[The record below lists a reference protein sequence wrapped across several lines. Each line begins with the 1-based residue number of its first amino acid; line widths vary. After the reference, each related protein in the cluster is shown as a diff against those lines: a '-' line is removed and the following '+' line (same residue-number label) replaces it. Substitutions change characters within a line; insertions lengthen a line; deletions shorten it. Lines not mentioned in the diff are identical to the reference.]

1 MGTKVEGK
9 RYVPGYFTMGHVNLI
24 MKSNN
29 WPPYYEEKPVN
40 SHNFYNEFA
49 PSPTNGYTCYDKEM
63 LKQTIL
69 QHEATFRKQVNE
81 LHRLYKKQKDLMENY
96 QRPDLDKPEGLM
108 WKIQH
113 QNNSIEK
120 PFAEFVTGAPT
131 RNGNAGLDLNEPGID
146 CSEVERSSV
155 NFAGFQ
161 GITEEGTSMNNSYNA
176 PGDITNGWKFIK
188 GEINGRDMNGMDFF
202 YPSTNSK
209 KANGFL
215 SQHENNMATSPWLK
229 QEQTNNHAS
238 IPVCNTPDAPNTRS
252 ISENRCIRDLDL
264 NLNDS
269 LPEEEP
275 QIISFS
281 KTERNFIDLND
292 SLPWTDDIGSPSEVS
307 ARPTGVQIGVAKHG
321 FVIDLEALPACEEE
335 VLLHDSHAT
344 AAAEAI
350 LAISASV
357 PPNQNSTD
365 TLAWFANVA
374 TSNSIEI
381 SSETELDVSSDEG
394 SVESFE
400 ALALKLEETKLEE
413 GYHDCANSKMHEVE
427 MQDVATALTTRALPR
442 RGRRRQKKDFQKDI
456 LPGLVHLKKREVTE
470 DLQIFG
476 KVGPTKRVGRK
487 PKNVEPDPVPVG
499 PSCQTGVAPMAGE
512 GLVSALGWGQIT
524 RRCRKQRLPHGK
536 VSVNPK

>member
-1 MGTKVEGK
+1 
-9 RYVPGYFTMGHVNLI
+9 
-24 MKSNN
+24 
-29 WPPYYEEKPVN
+29 
-40 SHNFYNEFA
+40 
-49 PSPTNGYTCYDKEM
+49 
-63 LKQTIL
+63 
-69 QHEATFRKQVNE
+69 
-81 LHRLYKKQKDLMENY
+81 
-96 QRPDLDKPEGLM
+96 
-108 WKIQH
+108 
-113 QNNSIEK
+113 
-120 PFAEFVTGAPT
+120 
-131 RNGNAGLDLNEPGID
+131 
-146 CSEVERSSV
+146 
-155 NFAGFQ
+155 
-161 GITEEGTSMNNSYNA
+161 
-176 PGDITNGWKFIK
+176 
-188 GEINGRDMNGMDFF
+188 MNGMDFF

-238 IPVCNTPDAPNTRS
+238 IPVCNTPNAPNTRS
-252 ISENRCIRDLDL
+252 MSENRCIRDLDL

-292 SLPWTDDIGSPSEVS
+292 SLPWTDDLGSPSEVS

-321 FVIDLEALPACEEE
+321 FEIDLEALPACEEE
-335 VLLHDSHAT
+335 VLLHDLHAT

-357 PPNQNSTD
+357 PLNQNSTD

-374 TSNSIEI
+374 TSNNIEI
-381 SSETELDVSSDEG
+381 SSETELAVSSDEG

-413 GYHDCANSKMHEVE
+413 GYHDCANSKMREVE

-499 PSCQTGVAPMAGE
+499 PSCQTGVAPVAGE

-524 RRCRKQRLPHGK
+524 RRCRKQRLPPGK